1 MNRLSLLALPW
12 LLCLL
17 PPAFA
22 CEGEDWIRMEVIAGE
37 IAGHEVA
44 QWVEVD
50 RDGCVLSRF
59 PSWDL
64 RAGIYQRQ
72 LTESERVQLASLIDG
87 HNLYRWDA
95 DAEREALREADRAYA
110 KVSGEGPLLFSIQDG
125 DLVHL
130 RLAQA
135 GAVQHIRWLAPD
147 QEQDFRQRVT
157 GRHAFAKSRGLNGL
171 DGLVQTLQTL
181 RRLADHPDKSKL
193 AEVQP

>member
-1 MNRLSLLALPW
+1 MKPLSLLALPW

-17 PPAFA
+17 PPAAA

-44 QWVEVD
+44 QWVEID

-59 PSWDL
+59 PSWDR

-72 LTESERVQLASLIDG
+72 LGEPERAELSALLDA
-87 HNLYRWDA
+87 HDLYRWDA
-95 DAEREALREADRAYA
+95 EAERRSLEEADRAFA
-110 KVSGEGPLLFSIQDG
+110 KASGTQLPLFSIQDG

-130 RLAQA
+130 RLSRE
-135 GAVQHIRWLAPD
+135 GASQHIRWLAPH
-147 QEQDFRQRVT
+147 QEHDFRRRI
-157 GRHAFAKSRGLNGL
+157 GERHAFAKSRGLDGL
-171 DGLVQTLQTL
+171 DRLVDTLQAL
-181 RRLADHPDKSKL
+181 RRIADHPDKAKL

>member
-1 MNRLSLLALPW
+1 MKPLTLFALPW

-17 PPAFA
+17 PPAAA

-37 IAGHEVA
+37 IAGNEVA
-44 QWVEVD
+44 HWVEID

-72 LTESERVQLASLIDG
+72 LSATERAELEALIEARD
-87 HNLYRWDA
+87 LYRWDA
-95 DAEREALREADRAYA
+95 DAEREALKRADQAYA
-110 KVSGEGPLLFSIQDG
+110 KVAGEPLLLFSIQDG

-130 RLAQA
+130 RLAQKDE
-135 GAVQHIRWLAPD
+135 VRHIRWLAPD
-147 QEQDFRQRVT
+147 QEHDFRR
-157 GRHAFAKSRGLNGL
+157 GNADRHAFAKGRGL
-171 DGLVQTLQTL
+171 DGLSGLVDTLVAI
-181 RRLADHPDKSKL
+181 RRIADHADKSKI